1 MTATGPAN
9 RVYPMTRHTIFRRP
23 LHSKCL
29 SLELGLLPYYFE
41 CNINYT
47 MLSIGRSFINI
58 LTVFR
63 SSANRQFIIS
73 PMFNDTD
80 RRTAVSLQS
89 RGASVFVFV
98 VLVLCLSFGDL
109 AFEESKLLP

>member
-1 MTATGPAN
+1 M
-9 RVYPMTRHTIFRRP
+9 
-23 LHSKCL
+23 
-29 SLELGLLPYYFE
+29 GLLPYYFE
-41 CNINYT
+41 RSFSYT

-80 RRTAVSLQS
+80 RRTTVSLQS

-98 VLVLCLSFGDL
+98 VLVLCLSFGEV